1 MALTCKLLED
11 DAYNL
16 MSLKKKESE
25 KIEEEKNIE
34 DEQKKLV
41 KEYKK
46 TVIA

>member
-1 MALTCKLLED
+1 
-11 DAYNL
+11 